1 MSIVIR
7 QMQLHYFGPLAL
19 AKSSLGLPKIQYVG
33 KSLLNWANPVQFVK
47 LKQTGCVY
55 SYFLKEKKI
64 ELFDLIGRESW
75 VLAHDGS
82 FLVPCNLLDSITPN
96 LVAHAAS

>member
-19 AKSSLGLPKIQYVG
+19 TKSSLRLPTIQYVG
-33 KSLLNWANPVQFVK
+33 KSPLNWANPVQFVK

-55 SYFLKEKKI
+55 SYFLKEKK
-64 ELFDLIGRESW
+64 
-75 VLAHDGS
+75 
-82 FLVPCNLLDSITPN
+82 
-96 LVAHAAS
+96 

>member
-33 KSLLNWANPVQFVK
+33 KTPLNWANPVQFVK

-55 SYFLKEKKI
+55 SYFLKEKN
-64 ELFDLIGRESW
+64 RT
-75 VLAHDGS
+75 V
-82 FLVPCNLLDSITPN
+82 
-96 LVAHAAS
+96 